1 MCQQSSDSV
10 PLAVVL
16 SLLRGISD
24 KLAVGRSPGHLT
36 KALPCYLGVP
46 PTFHPW
52 STHLLPLF
60 CSYLFPSSSHLLPTC
75 MAIFSLCSWIFS
87 FPLFPS
93 VFCPSF
99 PYFLP
104 CSAHAWSTHP
114 HPMFCLSKCPCSSH
128 VLPLHAFFYWRYHW
142 RTFSYD
148 FRFVITRQLY
158 FISHLTH
165 LIPSPSPFPTSSV
178 TKITSFSVRKSNK
191 RY

>member
-1 MCQQSSDSV
+1 MSTRERNQQNHRKNYQSGGLMNKVDGTLRGCCVSQQENHKKLIFFEICLLLLWTWVFLICVSWGMCQQSSDFV

-99 PYFLP
+99 PNFLP
-104 CSAHAWSTHP
+104 CSAHA
-114 HPMFCLSKCPCSSH
+114 
-128 VLPLHAFFYWRYHW
+128 
-142 RTFSYD
+142 
-148 FRFVITRQLY
+148 
-158 FISHLTH
+158 
-165 LIPSPSPFPTSSV
+165 
-178 TKITSFSVRKSNK
+178 
-191 RY
+191 